1 LKSQGILK
9 VEIAEESITKTIIQL
24 TDDITKILRNNKV
37 ILSESAQSNKKM
49 EILVKEVLKLQSS
62 FVSSNNL
69 NQLNLEQTIRSA
81 KMELNQSV
89 GAAMS

>member
-1 LKSQGILK
+1 LKGQGILK
-9 VEIAEESITKTIIQL
+9 LEVAEESITKTIIQL
-24 TDDITKILRNNKV
+24 TDDITRILRNNKV

-49 EILVKEVLKLQSS
+49 EILVKEVLKLQNS